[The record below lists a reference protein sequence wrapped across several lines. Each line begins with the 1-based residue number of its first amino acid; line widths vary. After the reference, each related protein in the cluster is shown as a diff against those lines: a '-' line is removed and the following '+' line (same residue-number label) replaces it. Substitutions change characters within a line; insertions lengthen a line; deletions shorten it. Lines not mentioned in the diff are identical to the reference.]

1 MRNVKALLVDDTEE
15 NLVALEALL
24 QPLGIE
30 YLRARSGAEALELLL
45 QHEVALA
52 LVDVHMPGMDGFELA
67 EYMRS
72 TERTRSIP
80 IVFLTAGRDPARVF
94 EGYEAGAVDFLQK
107 PLDGTVLVS
116 KVKVFVELFEQRKQL
131 AERLAQLESSLR
143 MNELFMAVL
152 GHDLR
157 SPLSVVSMGAAAL
170 QRLPEAGP
178 AVCALARR
186 MNNSARRMERLVTDL
201 TDVARARSG
210 QPLLVRPVRCEL
222 NEVVTRVVQEL
233 EAQGGQFVVEA
244 AGDVSGQWDPERL
257 AQAVTNLL
265 ANAVEHG
272 DGDAPVRVRVEAR
285 GAGVRLTVHNRG
297 CIPQEQQAALFEPFR
312 TTRHP
317 GDRRRGLGLGLYIV
331 HQIVR
336 AHGGT
341 VEVDSDPR
349 GGTTFRIDLPRA
361 CSVDDSFNDSVQR
374 SVQGGGN
381 ATW

>member
-24 QPLGIE
+24 QPLEIQ
-30 YLRARSGAEALELLL
+30 YLKARSGPEALELLL
-45 QHEVALA
+45 RHEVALA

-72 TERTRSIP
+72 TERTRSVP

-94 EGYEAGAVDFLQK
+94 EGYEAGAVDFLHK

-116 KVKVFVELFEQRKQL
+116 KVKAFVELFEQRKQL
-131 AERLAQLESSLR
+131 AERLAQLEGSLR

-157 SPLSVVSMGAAAL
+157 SPLSVVTMGAAAL
-170 QRLPEAGP
+170 QQLPDASP

-201 TDVARARSG
+201 TDVARVRSG
-210 QPLLVRPVRCEL
+210 QPLLVRPVPCEL
-222 NEVVTRVVQEL
+222 DEVVMKVVQEL
-233 EAQGGQFVVEA
+233 EAQGGRFVVEVT
-244 AGDVSGQWDPERL
+244 GDLRGQWDPERL

-265 ANAVEHG
+265 SNAVEHG
-272 DGDAPVRVRVEAR
+272 DGDAPVRVYVEGRAT
-285 GAGVRLTVHNRG
+285 GVRLSVHNRG
-297 CIPQEQQAALFEPFR
+297 SIPQDLQAALFEPFR

-336 AHGGT
+336 AHAGT
-341 VEVDSDPR
+341 VTVDSDPAR
-349 GGTTFRIDLPRA
+349 GTTFRIDL
-361 CSVDDSFNDSVQR
+361 QR
-374 SVQGGGN
+374 VCHAESGIEGVG
-381 ATW
+381 